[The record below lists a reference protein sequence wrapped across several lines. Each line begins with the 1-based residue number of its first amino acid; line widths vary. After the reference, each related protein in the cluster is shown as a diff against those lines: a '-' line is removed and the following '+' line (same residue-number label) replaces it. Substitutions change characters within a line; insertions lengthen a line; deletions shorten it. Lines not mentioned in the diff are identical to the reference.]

1 MVIGVDIERSPLSC
15 VGPLLKRKRPGP
27 VEMALSTS
35 FPVKNATNCIESYS
49 CRGEDK
55 QRNGYLSRFGD
66 FTGNGS
72 TSDSKEVGEKK
83 RKIFYSPGTNL
94 SDRVC
99 MIPEPKN
106 RRKHLPRLVQ
116 PTIDGRG
123 IIREAT
129 GIACHACGAHAT
141 AETDIHTDGKS
152 DEKGTKS
159 REKQQQ
165 LYMSPCPRYWC
176 TCFIFK
182 KQYANLYLH
191 FIFSISL
198 EFICAVDISVPS
210 P

>member
-1 MVIGVDIERSPLSC
+1 MVVGVDVDRPPLSC
-15 VGPLLKRKRPGP
+15 VGSLLKRKRPGP
-27 VEMALSTS
+27 VEMVLSTS
-35 FPVKNATNCIESYS
+35 LPVENATNCRESYS
-49 CRGEDK
+49 CREKDK
-55 QRNGYLSRFGD
+55 QRNGYLSRVGD
-66 FTGNGS
+66 LTGNGS
-72 TSDSKEVGEKK
+72 VSDGEEVGGKK
-83 RKIFYSPGTNL
+83 EDKESAGTNL

-106 RRKHLPRLVQ
+106 RRKHLPRLIQ

-123 IIREAT
+123 IIREVT

-141 AETDIHTDGKS
+141 AGTDIHTHGKS

-182 KQYANLYLH
+182 KKNANFYLR
-191 FIFSISL
+191 FTFSICL
-198 EFICAVDISVPS
+198 E
-210 P
+210 